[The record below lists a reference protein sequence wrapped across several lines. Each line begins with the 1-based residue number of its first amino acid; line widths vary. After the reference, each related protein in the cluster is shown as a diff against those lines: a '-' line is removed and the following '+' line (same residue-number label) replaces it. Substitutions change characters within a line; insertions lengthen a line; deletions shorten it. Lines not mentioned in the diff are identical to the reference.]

1 MKNGQVIF
9 IAVLFLVIG
18 ILISAWY
25 IKTKNV
31 CYDLPE
37 HGSTDQWGPKY
48 WAALHDIFRR
58 VPCSLCRQE
67 GEELGRFIHD
77 YVNEKTGKPLF
88 FPDNY
93 SAWLNK
99 FSEIKVKKDLA

>member
-1 MKNGQVIF
+1 MKTGQTIF

-18 ILISAWY
+18 IVAANWFV
-25 IKTKNV
+25 KRNRV

-37 HGSTDQWGPKY
+37 HGNRDEWGPKY
-48 WAALHDIFRR
+48 WAALHNIFSR
-58 VPCSLCRQE
+58 VPCSLCREE
-67 GEELGRFIHD
+67 GVELGRFIHD

-93 SAWLNK
+93 FKWLNK
-99 FSEIKVKKDLA
+99 FSEIKSNLRNA